1 MKLEVEARSIGIE
14 DVDQD
19 KIFSISQRLHTKV
32 EFEGSGIG
40 LAHCKKIVELH
51 NGENLGKIYVW
62 RRKHLS
68 LYYSKSA
75 VIVLIQVRYNVA
87 AVPIRRALFLS
98 QP

>member
-19 KIFSISQRLHTKV
+19 KIFSIFQRLHTKV

-51 NGENLGKIYVW
+51 NGEIWV
-62 RRKHLS
+62 
-68 LYYSKSA
+68 KSTFGEGSTFHFT
-75 VIVLIQVRYNVA
+75 IPNQ
-87 AVPIRRALFLS
+87 
-98 QP
+98 Q